1 MAVWLNNKWR
11 RIYGFTHI
19 FLHTQFQ
26 FMYNFAYFH
35 SEKGGHASIRRRA
48 SIRINTVYIYIYCI
62 LYLVY
67 ITNVLY
73 YKALLC
79 IINSQIYT
87 VKLARPL
94 EMCTHHNFVLIQYI
108 GFKISLRS
116 QPMTASYL
124 SEKFY
129 LILMSHKIPQMSSM
143 IHFYK
148 NITDTNATG
157 DNG

>member
-1 MAVWLNNKWR
+1 
-11 RIYGFTHI
+11 
-19 FLHTQFQ
+19 
-26 FMYNFAYFH
+26 MYNFAYFH
-35 SEKGGHASIRRRA
+35 SEKGGRASIRRRA
-48 SIRINTVYIYIYCI
+48 SIRINTVYI
-62 LYLVY
+62 Y

-116 QPMTASYL
+116 QPMTMSYL

-129 LILMSHKIPQMSSM
+129 FILMSQKIPQMSSM